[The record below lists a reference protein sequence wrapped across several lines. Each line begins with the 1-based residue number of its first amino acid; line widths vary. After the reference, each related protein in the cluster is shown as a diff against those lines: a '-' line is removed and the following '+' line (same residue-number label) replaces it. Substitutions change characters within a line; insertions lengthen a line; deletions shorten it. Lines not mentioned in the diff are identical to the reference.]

1 MLTSPSE
8 RDWLQVSV
16 TLFGVLEVTK
26 KALSQETEVAFQIQ
40 QKSCYFFLFHFNV
53 NSIMILSLELITSP
67 NWDTF
72 LNCVH
77 YRPTSCCR
85 DNPNTQVLEYT
96 SRAISLLYPLGS
108 NITNNPLNALLCSI
122 IYCINKMKMFK
133 YNTKLSLYQYY
144 HGGKIVWINEVTVYI
159 QKKSE
164 STISILFVI
173 YSE

>member
-1 MLTSPSE
+1 
-8 RDWLQVSV
+8 
-16 TLFGVLEVTK
+16 
-26 KALSQETEVAFQIQ
+26 
-40 QKSCYFFLFHFNV
+40 
-53 NSIMILSLELITSP
+53 MILSLDLITSP

-96 SRAISLLYPLGS
+96 SGATSLLCPLGS

-159 QKKSE
+159 QKKNRNQPYLACLLF
-164 STISILFVI
+164 ILSSLWTVI
-173 YSE
+173 YSPNSFSYHLSNAKGQEVMMMIYI